1 MSSTTNA
8 TFSSFN
14 EAHSLALRVWHWTTF
29 AVITFT
35 IILVL
40 MGTFMFKTRENIG
53 MVQEQLERKGA
64 TVTAD
69 QARAVS
75 HEYSDK
81 IWMLHKYVGYGLA
94 FLLLC
99 RIILE
104 GTQPGE
110 EKFKAK
116 IKQAL
121 GFQAKTE
128 SQKDDQKL
136 YLYVKR
142 GYLLFYVIFL
152 VMALSG
158 LVLAFE
164 DIKALDPIHDF
175 MKDVHKF
182 TQYLIY
188 TYILLHLIGVIRE
201 EIGKH
206 PGIISGMIHGKKR
219 TL

>member
-1 MSSTTNA
+1 MNTS

-14 EAHSLALRVWHWTTF
+14 ENHSLAVRIWHWVTSFT
-29 AVITFT
+29 IIFT

-40 MGTFMFKTRENIG
+40 MGTFMFKMRDNIG
-53 MVQEQLERKGA
+53 MVQEQLEHKGV
-64 TVTAD
+64 TVTQD
-69 QARAVS
+69 QARSVA

-81 IWMLHKYVGYGLA
+81 IWMLHKYVGYGLS

-104 GTQPGE
+104 TTQPGE
-110 EKFKAK
+110 EKFKTK
-116 IKQAL
+116 IKNAL
-121 GFQAKTE
+121 GFQANTASE
-128 SQKDDQKL
+128 KDERKL
-136 YLYVKR
+136 FLFVKR
-142 GYLLFYVIFL
+142 GYLLFYLIFI

-164 DIKALDPIHDF
+164 DVKALDPIHDI
-175 MKDVHKF
+175 MEDVHKY

-188 TYILLHLIGVIRE
+188 TYILVHLIGVIRE

-219 TL
+219 

>member
-1 MSSTTNA
+1 MSTS

-14 EAHSLALRVWHWTTF
+14 ENHSLAVRLWHWATSVT
-29 AVITFT
+29 IIFT
-35 IILVL
+35 IVLVL
-40 MGTFMFKTRENIG
+40 MGTFMFKMRDNIP
-53 MVQEQLERKGA
+53 MVQEQLESKGA
-64 TVTAD
+64 TVTKD
-69 QARAVS
+69 QARSVA

-81 IWMLHKYVGYGLA
+81 IWMLHKYVGYGLS

-99 RIILE
+99 RILLE
-104 GTQPGE
+104 VTQPGE
-110 EKFKAK
+110 EKFKTK
-116 IKQAL
+116 IKNAL

-128 SQKDDQKL
+128 SEKEDRKL

-142 GYLLFYVIFL
+142 GYLLFYLIFI

-164 DIKALDPIHDF
+164 DVKVLDPIHDL
-175 MKDVHKF
+175 MKEVHEY

-188 TYILLHLIGVIRE
+188 FYILAHLIGVVRE

-206 PGIISGMIHGKKR
+206 PGIISSMIHGKKR
-219 TL
+219 

>member
-1 MSSTTNA
+1 MSTTSTN
-8 TFSSFN
+8 FSSFN
-14 EAHSLALRVWHWTTF
+14 ESHSLALRIWHWTTF

-40 MGTFMFKTRENIG
+40 MGTFMFKMRDNTG

-64 TVTAD
+64 TVTKD
-69 QARAVS
+69 QARSVA

-81 IWMLHKYVGYGLA
+81 IWMTHKYVGYGLC

-99 RIILE
+99 RFILE
-104 GTQPGE
+104 ATQPSE
-110 EKFKAK
+110 EKFKTK
-116 IKQAL
+116 IKRAL
-121 GFQAKTE
+121 GFQAGTAGAQDE
-128 SQKDDQKL
+128 RKL

-142 GYLLFYVIFL
+142 GYLLFYLIFF

-164 DIKALDPIHDF
+164 DVKFLDPIHDL
-175 MKDVHKF
+175 MEGAHKF
-182 TQYLIY
+182 SQYLIY
-188 TYILLHLIGVIRE
+188 TYILVHLIGVVRE

-206 PGIISGMIHGKKR
+206 PGIISGMVHGKKR
-219 TL
+219 